1 LKEAAKYAAFC
12 FVRGEGADLA
22 ENYCI
27 FASNFFP
34 NDGRVARYTYSL
46 AKRLQSKGKNVFIV
60 TNNVFGLSSFENS
73 DGIKIYRLPCYNL
86 AGGYFP
92 LICYDSEAKG
102 ILSILKKIKFKAVIV
117 NNTFHFHSLIGAMFG
132 KANKAKVIT
141 ICHTSAYVKRRNPVA
156 NFFIHIYE
164 HIIASLLKLYTDEFY
179 GVCKASSKWL
189 KRFGIKSK
197 GELYNSVSAELVN
210 SCLKSSGVSFK
221 EKYGIDVPIITY
233 AGRLIDEKGLDML
246 ISAFKTVK
254 KEYPAALMITGDG
267 EYRESLSE
275 ETEEGI
281 YFLGE
286 LDFQNLISLLG
297 ETDIFCLPIDYPERV
312 SSGVFEAASAGAFI
326 ITTESGGAEELI
338 NSEERGIILFENNE
352 ETIAEALKKALS
364 DEEYR
369 KTAVQKCKR
378 AIWNRFSIEKTART
392 IIESAENFIE
402 EEEEFI

>member
-1 LKEAAKYAAFC
+1 M
-12 FVRGEGADLA
+12 A

-60 TNNVFGLSSFENS
+60 TNNVFGLSSFENA
-73 DGIKIYRLPCYNL
+73 DGIKIYRLPCYNFL
-86 AGGYFP
+86 GGYFP
-92 LICYDSEAKG
+92 VLCYDREAKG
-102 ILSILKKIKFKAVIV
+102 IFSILKKIKFKAVIV
-117 NNTFHFHSLIGAMFG
+117 NNTFHIHSLIGAMLG

-164 HIIASLLKLYTDEFY
+164 HIIAFFLKLYTNEFY
-179 GVCKASSKWL
+179 GSCKASSKWL

-197 GELYNSVSAELVN
+197 GELYNSVSAELIS

-221 EKYGIDVPIITY
+221 EKYGVDVPIITY
-233 AGRLIDEKGLDML
+233 AGRLSDEEGLKML
-246 ISAFKTVK
+246 ISAFKKVK
-254 KEYPAALMITGDG
+254 EEIPAALMITGDG
-267 EYRESLSE
+267 ELRENLSE
-275 ETEEGI
+275 ETEDGI

-286 LDFQNLISLLG
+286 LDFHNIISLLG

-312 SSGVFEAASAGAFI
+312 SSGVFEAASAGAFV

-352 ETIAEALKKALS
+352 ETIAAALRKALS

-369 KTAVQKCKR
+369 KAAVQKCKR
-378 AIWNRFSIEKTART
+378 AIWNRFSIERTAKT
-392 IIESAENFIE
+392 IIESAENFVE
-402 EEEEFI
+402 EDEEFL